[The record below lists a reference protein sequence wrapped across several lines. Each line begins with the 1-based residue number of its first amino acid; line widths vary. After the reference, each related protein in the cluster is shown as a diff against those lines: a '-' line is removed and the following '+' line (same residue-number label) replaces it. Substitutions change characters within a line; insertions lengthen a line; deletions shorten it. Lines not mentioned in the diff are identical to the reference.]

1 MIEVNEALKTTYIE
15 TAKALKGS
23 ARRMFM
29 ARIVQALG
37 RGGQTWAERELGW
50 CRDTIRKG
58 AQELETGPQA
68 DNFAARGRKPLAERL
83 PHLRNDIRDLLDGQS
98 QTDPT
103 FASQRLY
110 TRLSAREVREQLIA
124 RKGYTDAELPGPET
138 IRVQI
143 NDLGWGN
150 EYLGAALHSAFAHPI
165 VSLPADLPPPPT
177 RSARP
182 RNRRPKRFS
191 PFSWLRERPV
201 MRDFARLY

>member
-1 MIEVNEALKTTYIE
+1 MIEVSDALKTTYIE
-15 TAKALKGS
+15 TAKALKGA

-58 AQELETGPQA
+58 AQELENGPQE
-68 DNFAARGRKPLAERL
+68 DNFAARGRKSVAERL
-83 PHLRNDIRDLLDGQS
+83 PRLRDDIRDLLEGQS

-110 TRLSAREVREQLIA
+110 TRLSAREVREQLIQ
-124 RKGYTDAELPGPET
+124 RKGYTNAELPSQET

-143 NDLGWGN
+143 NDLGYG
-150 EYLGAALHSAFAHPI
+150 LRAVRKSQ
-165 VSLPADLPPPPT
+165 
-177 RSARP
+177 
-182 RNRRPKRFS
+182 PKKR
-191 PFSWLRERPV
+191 
-201 MRDFARLY
+201 